1 MSTVLDVQNLMTY
14 FHTDR
19 GVVKA
24 VDDIS
29 FQIKPGHTLGVV
41 GESGSGKSVTSFT
54 IMRLLAATAEIHNGK
69 ISFVGQDLVQLTE
82 AEMRHIRGSEISMIF
97 QEPMSSLNPV
107 HKVGHQVMEA
117 IIHHQ
122 KLDKSKAM
130 ARTVELFKEVGI
142 PDPEARIHYYPHQ
155 MSGGQKQ
162 RVMIAMALSCNPRLL
177 IADEPTTALDVTIQK
192 QILDLIR
199 ELRDQRDMAVLFITH
214 DLGVIAEIAD
224 DVVVMYQGKVV
235 EQGDVLSV
243 YKNPQHPYTKG
254 LLSCRARLDTEF
266 KRLPTVSDFMETQEN
281 EDGSVQ
287 IIEKPVSDKQL
298 DYFRTYGRGRLLHP
312 KAQLEQL
319 GYKDATTAYG
329 EGASNVSDET
339 SPLLSVR
346 DLKVHFP
353 VKQGLLMRVVDH
365 VKAVDGV
372 SFDIYRGQ
380 TLGLVGESGCGKTT
394 TGRALTRLVRPTAGT
409 MTYDGHEI
417 QSLRGERLQTFRSQ
431 MQIIFQDP
439 YGSMNPRMTIQTAL
453 IEPMAIHGIG
463 TSKQDRIAIASSLLE
478 EVGMLPEHLSRY
490 PHEFSGGQRQ
500 RICIAR
506 ALSVEPEFIVC
517 DESVSALDVSIQA
530 QVLNLLND
538 LQDRRNLTY
547 IFISHDL
554 SVVKFM
560 SDMMAVMNDGKF
572 VEFGPSESIYAN
584 PQEDYTQKLIQ
595 ATPRDDLDSIEQLV
609 EKRKSIR
616 QAKEALATDQP

>member
-1 MSTVLDVQNLMTY
+1 MSTVIDVQNLKTY

-24 VDDIS
+24 VDDVS

-41 GESGSGKSVTSFT
+41 GESGSGKSVTSLT
-54 IMRLLAATAEIHNGK
+54 IMRLLAATAEIHQGT
-69 ISFVGQDLVQLTE
+69 ISFIGQDLVNLSE
-82 AEMRHIRGSEISMIF
+82 PEMRHIRGSEISMIF

-122 KLDKSKAM
+122 NVSKEKAL
-130 ARTVELFKEVGI
+130 ARTIELFDEVGI
-142 PDPEARIHYYPHQ
+142 PDPDQRVHYYPHQ

-162 RVMIAMALSCNPRLL
+162 RVMIAMALSCNPSLL

-199 ELRDQRDMAVLFITH
+199 DLRDQRDMAVLFITH

-224 DVVVMYQGKVV
+224 DVVVMYRGKFV
-235 EQGDVLSV
+235 ERGDVLSL
-243 YKNPQHPYTKG
+243 YRNPSHPYTKG

-266 KRLPTVSDFMETQEN
+266 KRLPTVSDFMDTEEQA
-281 EDGSVQ
+281 DGT
-287 IIEKPVSDKQL
+287 IEITEKPVSEEQMNF
-298 DYFRTYGRGRLLHP
+298 FRTHGRGRLLHP
-312 KAQLEQL
+312 STDLTTL
-319 GYKDATTAYG
+319 GYNDAAANYAD
-329 EGASNVSDET
+329 GASSIAEDVA
-339 SPLLSVR
+339 PLLRVH

-353 VKQGLLMRVVDH
+353 VKKGLLMRVVDH

-409 MTYDGHEI
+409 MNYDGHEI
-417 QSLRGERLQTFRSQ
+417 QDLRGDALQTFRSQ

-439 YGSMNPRMTIQTAL
+439 YGSMNPRMTIQTSL
-453 IEPMAIHGIG
+453 VEPMAIHGIG
-463 TSKQDRIAIASSLLE
+463 TSKTDRVALAASLLE

-538 LQDRRNLTY
+538 LQERRNLTY

-572 VEFGPSESIYAN
+572 VEFGPSESIYAS
-584 PQEDYTQKLIQ
+584 PQQAYTQKLIQ
-595 ATPRDDLDSIEQLV
+595 ATPRDDLQNIESLV
-609 EKRKSIR
+609 QKRR
-616 QAKEALATDQP
+616 ETRDAKQPTDLPES

>member
-1 MSTVLDVQNLMTY
+1 MSAVIDIQNLKTY

-41 GESGSGKSVTSFT
+41 GESGSGKSVTSLT
-54 IMRLLAATAEIHNGK
+54 IMRLLAATAQVHDGT
-69 ISFVGQDLVQLTE
+69 ISFVGKDLINLPET
-82 AEMRHIRGSEISMIF
+82 EMRHIRGSEISMIF

-117 IIHHQ
+117 IMAHQ
-122 KLDKSKAM
+122 EVDRAKAM
-130 ARTVELFKEVGI
+130 QRTVELFEEVGI
-142 PDPEARIHYYPHQ
+142 PDAEARIHYYPHQ

-199 ELRDQRDMAVLFITH
+199 DLRDQRDMAVLFITH

-224 DVVVMYQGKVV
+224 DVVVMYRGKVV

-243 YKNPQHPYTKG
+243 YRNPQHPYTKG

-266 KRLPTVSDFMETQEN
+266 KRLPTVSDFMETE
-281 EDGSVQ
+281 ELDDGTVQ
-287 IIEKPVSDKQL
+287 IAPKEVTDQQMDFFKS
-298 DYFRTYGRGRLLHP
+298 YGRNRLLHP
-312 KAQLEQL
+312 QSELEQL
-319 GYKDATTAYG
+319 GYQDAAAAYG
-329 EGASNVSDET
+329 ADASYVPLGT
-339 SPLLSVR
+339 PPLLSVR
-346 DLKVHFP
+346 DLEVHFP
-353 VKQGLLMRVVDH
+353 VKKGLLMRVVDH

-372 SFDIYRGQ
+372 SFDIYPGQ

-409 MTYDGHEI
+409 MIYHGEAIH
-417 QSLRGERLQTFRSQ
+417 SLRGEALQHFRSKV
-431 MQIIFQDP
+431 QIIFQDP
-439 YGSMNPRMTIQTAL
+439 YGSMNPRMTVQTAL
-453 IEPMAIHGIG
+453 TEPMAIHGIG
-463 TSKQDRIAIASSLLE
+463 TSKRDRIDIAANLLE

-538 LQDRRNLTY
+538 LQERRNLTY

-560 SDMMAVMNDGKF
+560 SDMMAVMNHGKF
-572 VEFGPSESIYAN
+572 VEFGPSESIYAT
-584 PQEDYTQKLIQ
+584 PREEYTRRLIQ
-595 ATPRDDLDSIEQLV
+595 ATPRDDLENIERLV
-609 EKRKSIR
+609 ENRHATR
-616 QAKEALATDQP
+616 QAKSP